1 MALVEERVAGKMAE
15 VVGQVAGKLGGVGEQ
30 AGIVAGER
38 AGIEAGGQADGSE
51 AEEPVGT
58 AAEVPGGNEAEV
70 PGDSEA
76 EELAEELVDSEAGER
91 VGTVAGAP
99 VGSDAEE
106 QAGIE
111 VGAQVVAQKLAERWV
126 AGRSIRIPERSSV
139 AAVGEDA
146 PVAAAAAQGPTG
158 SGTLARGAPA
168 AAGGTGP
175 PLLLQLSAIQI
186 SPETRYYHLSI
197 GVTHFTSMQ
206 INMAIC

>member
-1 MALVEERVAGKMAE
+1 MALVEERVAGKTAG
-15 VVGQVAGKLGGVGEQ
+15 VVGPVAGILGGAGEQ
-30 AGIVAGER
+30 AGIVAEER
-38 AGIEAGGQADGSE
+38 AGIVAEGQADGSE

-76 EELAEELVDSEAGER
+76 EELVDSEAGER

-99 VGSDAEE
+99 VGSDVEE

-146 PVAAAAAQGPTG
+146 PVAAAAARGPTG

-175 PLLLQLSAIQI
+175 PLLSQLSATQI